1 MCAGLWWHD
10 LPGKPDEN
18 GQVLRRIEGGTLY
31 HGHPRPEDIIPIYQ
45 HGVFLSLPI
54 NNLAVIQGGEAT
66 ERNYQAA
73 SNSGLPVYLEEE

>member
-10 LPGKPDEN
+10 LPDQPDES
-18 GQVLRRIEGGTLY
+18 GQVLRRIEGGTVY
-31 HGHPRPEDIIPIYQ
+31 RGHPRPEGIVPSYR

-66 ERNYQAA
+66 ERNYEAA
-73 SNSGLPVYLEEE
+73 CTSGLPVYLEEE